1 MLDNTKDCQNREF
14 DIYEAAC
21 GGVLSSGRALT
32 GSLAWPLPVYPGTG
46 TRGQSSL
53 PLDFPFFYRGVALW
67 LWRWRWR
74 WPHSCARMSLCSGAQ
89 LLCIDPCCMLMHW
102 PGMWCYFI
110 SEAEETRC
118 APCASVPRPQAISPL
133 SQPSL
138 SAPSRLGRH
147 SPLGRVICSHPDA
160 LFPDSTFEWERRWG
174 GELA

>member
-67 LWRWRWR
+67 L
-74 WPHSCARMSLCSGAQ
+74 
-89 LLCIDPCCMLMHW
+89 
-102 PGMWCYFI
+102 
-110 SEAEETRC
+110 
-118 APCASVPRPQAISPL
+118 
-133 SQPSL
+133 
-138 SAPSRLGRH
+138 
-147 SPLGRVICSHPDA
+147 
-160 LFPDSTFEWERRWG
+160 
-174 GELA
+174 